1 MSEPTPSNKVN
12 PESSILQQ
20 VDGEWQKMCA
30 FILWKTVGRG
40 VVKIDIEDMKRPA
53 VEFHPGFP
61 VIFTHGHAD
70 AIEFSL
76 VTEER
81 AKVLAEYDA
90 AQNKG
95 GRA

>member
-1 MSEPTPSNKVN
+1 MAESNKVN
-12 PESSILQQ
+12 PDSTILQQ
-20 VDGEWQKMCA
+20 VDGEWQKLCA
-30 FILWKTVGRG
+30 FILWKTSGTG
-40 VVKIDIEDMKRPA
+40 VVKVTIDDMRRMAEQFK
-53 VEFHPGFP
+53 PGFP

-70 AIEFSL
+70 SIEFSL